1 MVFCWIMKRL
11 AIIRPVTPKSPKGS
25 PKSMAQNRTIL
36 LASLAVLI
44 LQLALLSKASAQAEL
59 SLSQGLFSV
68 LVTDNGPGDT
78 NPTLGAITFTGPVGN
93 FSGTFNAG
101 TTKPFVGSALQ
112 PQLSLI
118 STGITTQ
125 NQGGTLTILFGDI
138 GFGPVTNGNLT
149 AQIGG
154 MGPVSGQ
161 VSYQTF
167 MDTGD
172 VPLGLGIGLTTQQ
185 PPGGTI
191 FDSVSGNVTFG
202 LNTSLTQQI
211 IITQGPGA
219 VTGLNSTLRIT
230 SALATSDTGSA
241 ITLFATALLALE
253 SCRRRLRTAN

>member
-1 MVFCWIMKRL
+1 MDQ
-11 AIIRPVTPKSPKGS
+11 S
-25 PKSMAQNRTIL
+25 RTIL
-36 LASLAVLI
+36 LASLAILT
-44 LQLALLSKASAQAEL
+44 LQLSLISKASAQAEL
-59 SLSQGLFSV
+59 SLSQGTSFV
-68 LVTDNGPGDT
+68 LVSDNGPGDT

-125 NQGGTLTILFGDI
+125 NQAGTLTILFGDI
-138 GFGPVTNGNLT
+138 GFGPVTNGNLI

-154 MGPVSGQ
+154 MGPVSGE

-167 MDTGD
+167 MDVGD
-172 VPLGLGIGLTTQQ
+172 VPLGLATGLTTQQ
-185 PPGGTI
+185 PPGGPI

-211 IITQGPGA
+211 IITQGPDA

-230 SALATSDTGSA
+230 SALVTPDSGSA
-241 ITLFATALLALE
+241 ITLFMVALLLLE
-253 SCRRRLRTAN
+253 SCRRRLSAAN